1 MYKCVVS
8 NKFGEINA
16 NLSLNIEIAPVI
28 RERPIIKKVEKKKS
42 VVLQCAVQGS
52 QDIDVQCT
60 QLVTKAEQMARS
72 TNFAADDIK
81 LNELG
86 TATKSMTERGH
97 FNSNNI
103 EQRMQELRKNFQRF
117 RSEMAAK
124 KQHLLDLKA
133 TFDFSLRPGKQF
145 KSPYRDLNLPASSS
159 LGRLFVEKTQFPLN
173 LMQVSPELW

>member
-1 MYKCVVS
+1 MWLKFVLNREVAEETIWMEEKLALVS
-8 NKFGEINA
+8 SSKLESSLAEVNNLMQKHLLLETEIH
-16 NLSLNIEIAPVI
+16 SHDKVI
-28 RERPIIKKVEKKKS
+28 
-42 VVLQCAVQGS
+42 
-52 QDIDVQCT
+52 T

-81 LNELG
+81 HNKLG
-86 TATKSMTERGH
+86 TASKSMTERGQLD
-97 FNSNNI
+97 SNNI

-145 KSPYRDLNLPASSS
+145 KSPYRDLNLPASAS
-159 LGRLFVEKTQFPLN
+159 LGSLFVEKTQFPLN